1 MIIISLGGSLINPDK
16 IDIDFLR
23 NFRDII
29 LKYTK
34 KDSVA
39 ILCGGGK
46 PAREYV
52 ESVKKLVDTS
62 NEEADMI
69 GIMATRLNAELVR
82 VMFGR
87 NAYEKVIYDPT
98 QKINTDKR
106 IIIGAGW
113 LPGCTTDTD
122 AVLLAENLHA
132 TQVINLTNID
142 YVYDK
147 DPRKYNDAH
156 PFLKLTWKEFRK
168 LMDNKYC
175 PGIHAPFDPVA
186 SKKAEKIKLKVII
199 LNGKNLCNL
208 QHFLDGKEFIGTT
221 IG

>member
-23 NFRDII
+23 NFRDMI

-34 KDSVA
+34 KKSVA
-39 ILCGGGK
+39 IICGGGR

-52 ESVKKLVDTS
+52 EAAKKLVDS
-62 NEEADMI
+62 INEESDMI

-82 VMFGR
+82 IMFGKD
-87 NAYEKVIYDPT
+87 AYEKVVINPT
-98 QKINTDKR
+98 QKINTGKR

-122 AVLLAENLHA
+122 AVLLAKNLKA
-132 TQVINLTNID
+132 KRIINLTNTD
-142 YVYDK
+142 FVYDK
-147 DPRKYNDAH
+147 DPRKFKDAR
-156 PFLKLTWKEFRK
+156 PFSKLSWKQFRDIVGTK
-168 LMDNKYC
+168 HS

-186 SKKAEKIKLKVII
+186 SKKAEELGLQVII
-199 LNGKNLCNL
+199 LNGKNLSNL
-208 QHFLDGKEFIGTT
+208 NNFLDGKEFIGTT